1 MKKNLF
7 AILCFAVCVSISDNA
22 KAQTFKAGVFD
33 IDLMVQ
39 AMPGYRAVDSLMQIY
54 EADSLGAQYQ
64 IYEMEYQRLDSTYK
78 VDSALY
84 AAGKKAKALFDYTTE
99 ERRKMA
105 MNLVYWREIAQNKS
119 NAKRGTLARPL
130 YEVVAEGYKKILVR
144 KKYNII
150 LKPQT
155 YEAGFPIENVF
166 LAVARELKLSQLP
179 QELLYLGDDPDVS
192 SKAPAKPATGGTKP
206 PTGTKPKTN

>member
-7 AILCFAVCVSISDNA
+7 AILCFALCVSTSENA

-39 AMPGYRAVDSLMQIY
+39 AMPDYHAVDSLMQIY
-54 EADSLGAQYQ
+54 EADTLGAQYQ
-64 IYEMEYQRLDSTYK
+64 IYEMEYQRLDSTYR
-78 VDSALY
+78 VDSALF
-84 AAGKKAKALFDYTTE
+84 AAGKKTKAMFDYTTE
-99 ERRKMA
+99 ERRKMGL
-105 MNLVYWREIAQNKS
+105 NLVYWRQIAQNKS
-119 NAKRGTLARPL
+119 NTKRGTLARPL
-130 YEVVAEGYKKILVR
+130 YELVAEAYKKILLK

-179 QELLYLGDDPDVS
+179 QELLYLGDDPDINV
-192 SKAPAKPATGGTKP
+192 KPTTKPATGAKP
-206 PTGTKPKTN
+206 PAGTKPKTN